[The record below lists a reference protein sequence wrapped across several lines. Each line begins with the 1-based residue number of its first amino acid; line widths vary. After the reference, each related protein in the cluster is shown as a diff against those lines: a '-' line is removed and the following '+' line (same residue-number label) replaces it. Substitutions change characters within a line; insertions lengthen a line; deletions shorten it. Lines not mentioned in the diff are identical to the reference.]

1 MGKFIKWLRRAD
13 SRRGYTCDW
22 CGREVFSYPTF
33 RVCDFCE
40 AEMQYNGER
49 VCPKCGRETVAEG
62 VCLTCKAA
70 PPAFALGVSAFVYD
84 GESATLV
91 NALKEGRKR
100 LALYLGE
107 KTAERL
113 LHDHRDLLMQT
124 EWLVVPVP
132 LTPRSLRQRGYNQ
145 AETLVQA
152 IVTPLEKA
160 GVKLEID
167 PDILQKHRETGAQK
181 DLEAKNRRENVA
193 GAYRVHKRA
202 ACRGKNVLLVDD
214 IMTTGA
220 TGDECAKILL
230 SAGAAQVLFCVAA
243 ATPENP

>member
-1 MGKFIKWLRRAD
+1 MGKFIEWLRRAD

-22 CGREVFSYPTF
+22 CGREVFAYPTF
-33 RVCDFCE
+33 RLCDFCE
-40 AEMQYNGER
+40 AEMQFNGER

-70 PPAFALGVSAFVYD
+70 PPSFTLGVSAFVYD
-84 GESATLV
+84 GEVANLV

-100 LALYLGE
+100 LAFYLGE
-107 KTAERL
+107 KIAERL
-113 LHDHRDLLMQT
+113 LCDRRELLTQN

-132 LTPRSLRQRGYNQ
+132 LTPSALRKRGYNQ
-145 AETLVQA
+145 AQTLAEA
-152 IVTPLEKA
+152 IVETLEKA
-160 GVKLEID
+160 GVKLQID
-167 PDILQKHRETGAQK
+167 PDILQKIRETGAQK
-181 DLEAKNRRENVA
+181 NLEAKSRKENVA
-193 GAYRVHKRA
+193 GAYRVHKRV

-220 TGDECAKILL
+220 TGDECAKILF

-243 ATPENP
+243 ATPETP